1 MALDGLS
8 EDNLKN
14 VVNIKNTTSE
24 IVNYTRQLNK
34 EFSKLDQATANVNS
48 EFSGIVSGADKFV
61 KIQQEAAKSSK
72 ATSQAVSEQTK
83 QLGIVKTLNI
93 QIDELYRRAAKETG
107 GTADILKLQARYL
120 ADGRDNAQGLANEY
134 GRLAEDAA
142 SIDKKTTWFS
152 ALSAVSK
159 DIPGLRELSGPFEA
173 AAKASRETVINNAKN
188 EDIQDRINK
197 LKSDPAVDL
206 KTGKGLTKERLKQ
219 YNLSDLTGKK
229 AGSNASRV
237 LETAAKTAK
246 TQSAGAAGLSAG
258 FKALGPILKK
268 ALGPIG
274 ILLTVKEIIENL
286 VKAMFEASAMSAKFS
301 NSMLMGREAAKDTRL
316 AMIDQVASFNSIEK
330 SQNRLTISQAQY
342 MKTLDDINASLGL
355 QLNLITGFG
364 IETSNNVA
372 YASKLNKQW
381 GLSAEATSQLFMD
394 AERLGVPVQEY
405 VEELAGGVASLY
417 AQSGL
422 VGDLNKDIES
432 AAKISGNLRANF
444 GGSTSELVSA
454 VFQAKLLGMTLDQTQ
469 GIASGLL
476 DFESS
481 IASELEA
488 ELLLGKDLNLEKA
501 REYALMGDTV
511 GLMKEISREAGTQE
525 DFLNMNM
532 KQRDSLAA
540 ALKMEVNALADMF
553 QKESELAALQK
564 KSDEIRLIAQKEFGD
579 VVLDNNDIQQF
590 GLVELYDRLKAA
602 GTAEE
607 EINKQLAARVTL
619 RKEEQSASQKFQD
632 SMEKLREV
640 FSKLV
645 DGGTLDKLADAA
657 QALGDTLASGGSLFS
672 VFGESD
678 FQKSSREKREERE
691 TERFTSLESMS
702 GETRSKAEDEEYGML
717 KGKREAEAR
726 NDAIAQQRINSGFGA
741 SGGLKDF
748 ISRPGLPIQ
757 SFSEDDIIIGAT
769 KPFRSGGDGSNNEVA
784 MLLKELISEIRSGG
798 DVYLDSTKVGT
809 ALTVGSYKM
818 Q

>member
-1 MALDGLS
+1 M
-8 EDNLKN
+8 
-14 VVNIKNTTSE
+14 
-24 IVNYTRQLNK
+24 
-34 EFSKLDQATANVNS
+34 
-48 EFSGIVSGADKFV
+48 
-61 KIQQEAAKSSK
+61 
-72 ATSQAVSEQTK
+72 
-83 QLGIVKTLNI
+83 
-93 QIDELYRRAAKETG
+93 
-107 GTADILKLQARYL
+107 
-120 ADGRDNAQGLANEY
+120 
-134 GRLAEDAA
+134 
-142 SIDKKTTWFS
+142 
-152 ALSAVSK
+152 
-159 DIPGLRELSGPFEA
+159 
-173 AAKASRETVINNAKN
+173 NNAKN
-188 EDIQDRINK
+188 KDIQDRINK

-229 AGSNASRV
+229 AGSSASNI
-237 LETAAKTAK
+237 LKTAAKTAK

-286 VKAMFEASAMSAKFS
+286 IKAMFEASAMSAKFS
-301 NSMLMGREAAKDTRL
+301 NNMLMGREAAKDTRL

-342 MKTLDDINASLGL
+342 MKTLDDINSSLGL
-355 QLNLITGFG
+355 QLNLITDFG

-394 AERLGVPVQEY
+394 AERLGVPVQKY
-405 VEELAGGVASLY
+405 VEELTGGVASLY

-422 VGDLNKDIES
+422 VGDLNKDIET

-488 ELLLGKDLNLEKA
+488 ELLLGRDLNLEKA

-532 KQRDSLAA
+532 KQRESLAA

-564 KSDEIRLIAQKEFGD
+564 KSDEIRLRAQKEYGEEI
-579 VVLDNNDIQQF
+579 LDNNKIKQF

-607 EINKQLAARVTL
+607 EINKQLAERVIL
-619 RKEEQSASQKFQD
+619 RKEEQSASQKFQE
-632 SMEKLREV
+632 SMEKLKEV

-691 TERFTSLESMS
+691 TERFTSLESS
-702 GETRSKAEDEEYGML
+702 GKTRSKAEDEEYGML